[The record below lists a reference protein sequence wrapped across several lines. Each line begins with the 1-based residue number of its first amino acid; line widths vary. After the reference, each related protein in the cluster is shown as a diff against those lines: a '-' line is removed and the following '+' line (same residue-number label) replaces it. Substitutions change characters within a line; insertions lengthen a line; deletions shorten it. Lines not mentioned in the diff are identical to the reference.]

1 MKTNPCFLT
10 ACQILSSKSKVEVQ
24 ETALSKHY
32 KSCNPKTLYDIYG
45 VVPKLKDYSFNCVF
59 LPWIHRKPITQSC
72 HADIAFIRRNPDF
85 VKKQIKIIRKL
96 ITSIKENG
104 YNPGLF
110 LDRKGGNITGYFI
123 KNGNM
128 KKFYVVSGN
137 HRASV
142 LSAMFPSAFIPVA
155 RERREFAKP
164 RDLKNRTAK
173 FLEVYDSED
182 VNHWP
187 SVKSGFLTANEAISI
202 MRVYLNA

>member
-1 MKTNPCFLT
+1 MAIKTNPCFLT
-10 ACQILSSKSKVEVQ
+10 ATQLLGPGELRVQ
-24 ETALSKHY
+24 DSALYAHY
-32 KSCNPKTLYDIYG
+32 NSYNPKTLYDIYG
-45 VVPKLKDYSFNCVF
+45 TVPKLKDHSFDCIF
-59 LPWIHRKPITQSC
+59 LPWIHNYPLAQLG
-72 HADIAFIRRNPDF
+72 DVAFIRRDLDF
-85 VKKQIKIIRKL
+85 IKKQIKKIQKL
-96 ITSIKENG
+96 IASIKENG
-104 YNPGLF
+104 YNPDLF